1 MKPWE
6 GMLIVQ
12 RSPGN
17 KPCTPAYRSRK
28 TEDITA
34 KENEQDSQVEREPRH
49 SHIREASGA
58 GGGGLQSMGLERVRH
73 NLASEQ

>member
-58 GGGGLQSMGLERVRH
+58 GGGGPLSQILMTGRLRWGPE
-73 NLASEQ
+73 